1 MKNLDL
7 GILVARLGLGICVL
21 THGFSKIMNGIGG
34 VKAILSK
41 AGLPEFMAYFA
52 YVGEVLAP
60 LMIILGIFSRIGS
73 ILLIGTCLTI
83 LYSFHGLANLFEL
96 TNVGGFKAEIVYLYM
111 TLALSILFTGS
122 GKYALKAD

>member
-7 GILVARLGLGICVL
+7 GILIARLGLGICVL
-21 THGFSKIMNGIGG
+21 THGFHKILNGIGG
-34 VKAILSK
+34 VKTILVK
-41 AGLPEFMAYFA
+41 AGLPEFTAYFV

-60 LMIILGIFSRIGS
+60 LMIILGIFSRVAS
-73 ILLIGTCLTI
+73 VLLIGTCLTI
-83 LYSFHGLANLFEL
+83 LYTYHGLSNLFEL

-111 TLALSILFTGS
+111 TLSLSILFIGS